1 MAHDLLFRKIPGT
14 TYPGGIV
21 YSIRALSVLLV
32 GTLAACAAKDFQ
44 GDDGR
49 LARLLSD
56 REAVWW
62 AWFTN
67 DTTKLQQFLAKEVVA
82 MNSGDSTFQDRAAV
96 LAGARQ
102 FVKSGGKLVRVTFP
116 KTEQQVVGECAVL
129 YSTYELELEQ
139 KDGKRVV
146 QRGRATEMFVWR
158 NGVWQNS
165 GWHLDSGS

>member
-1 MAHDLLFRKIPGT
+1 MYSTRASSVRSFVTVGVVGLLLL
-14 TYPGGIV
+14 IV
-21 YSIRALSVLLV
+21 
-32 GTLAACAAKDFQ
+32 AACGAKDFQ

-67 DTTKLQQFLAKEVVA
+67 DTTKLHQLLAKELVA
-82 MNSGDSTFQDRAAV
+82 INMGDTTWQDRAGV
-96 LAGARQ
+96 LAGARE
-102 FVKSGGKLVRVTFP
+102 FVKTGGKLVRVTFP
-116 KTEQQVVGECAVL
+116 KTEQQVVGDCAVL
-129 YSTYELELEQ
+129 YSTYEIELEQ

-158 NGVWQNS
+158 NGVWENS